1 MYNFQLIKQY
11 QEELEEAHDELYKG
25 YNTLDGLGKVTLDE
39 ISAYRDKVKKDI
51 SNSLY
56 YLEELAESASY
67 LSSCLNEFHKLGECL
82 EALVSDIQK
91 DNNEKEIDPLWTSY
105 HKAKEFVETM
115 EMEEWDVW
123 NKGEDNATI

>member
-1 MYNFQLIKQY
+1 MYNFQLVKQY
-11 QEELEEAHDELYKG
+11 QEELEKAHDELVKG
-25 YNTLDGLGKVTLDE
+25 YTTIDELGKVTLDG
-39 ISAYRDKVKKDI
+39 ISLYRDRVKKDT
-51 SNSLY
+51 SNSL
-56 YLEELAESASY
+56 EVIDELILSVRY
-67 LSSCLNEFHKLGECL
+67 LSDCLNDFHKLGECL

-123 NKGEDNATI
+123 NKGED